1 MSLTDI
7 AERLPRGPYPV
18 IPDEVDLLARATD
31 AEIQGYARACR
42 EYCEAIPPENLV
54 GNLPGQ
60 LALHQ
65 LVTRPAMQQALQF
78 GDRVLDFAC
87 GIGRITALAMD
98 ATDSD
103 IGKAGHVVGVDVSR
117 PALARAAQI
126 APRATFVVIPGDG
139 SIPFPPECFDAV
151 VSTIA
156 LQHLQFFPVR
166 HRYFREFARVL
177 VPGGRLLVQLNAD
190 DSGRHVRW
198 FERGDP
204 GSYAGPG
211 DVVCNEEE
219 IHAYLP
225 VVGFTIEGLW
235 RTEMDTTAV
244 SWDRREHGRA
254 DGWLWVHARRRP
266 GP

>member
-1 MSLTDI
+1 MRLEEV
-7 AERLPRGPYPV
+7 AERMMARNAMAV
-18 IPDEVDLLARATD
+18 TADQVDLLARTTD

-42 EYCEAIPPENLV
+42 EYCEAIPTENLV

-60 LALHQ
+60 MALHH
-65 LVTRPAMQQALQF
+65 LVVQPALHELRF

-87 GIGRITALAMD
+87 GIGRITALALH
-98 ATDSD
+98 TVDSD

-117 PALARAAQI
+117 IALARATQI
-126 APRATFVVIPGDG
+126 VPGATFVAIPGDG
-139 SIPFPPECFDAV
+139 SLPFPPESFDAV

-166 HRYFREFARVL
+166 HRYFQEFARVL
-177 VPGGRLLVQLNAD
+177 RPEGRLLVQLNAD
-190 DSGRHVRW
+190 DSGKHVRW

-204 GSYAGPG
+204 SSYAGPG

-219 IHAYLP
+219 IGAYLP
-225 VVGFTIEGLW
+225 LVGFAQQKVW

-244 SWDRREHGRA
+244 SWDRRERGRP

>member
-1 MSLTDI
+1 MSLAAKLVAMNMYLTP
-7 AERLPRGPYPV
+7 AALE
-18 IPDEVDLLARATD
+18 EVVGATD

-42 EYCEAIPPENLV
+42 EYCEAIPTENLV

-60 LALHQ
+60 MALHH

-87 GIGRITALAMD
+87 GIGRLTALAM
-98 ATDSD
+98 AAADSD
-103 IGKAGHVVGVDVSR
+103 IGMAGHVVGVDVSR
-117 PALARAAQI
+117 TALARAAQI
-126 APRATFVVIPGDG
+126 APRATFVAIPGDG
-139 SIPFPPECFDAV
+139 SLPFPPECFDV
-151 VSTIA
+151 VISTIA

-166 HRYFREFARVL
+166 HRYFLEFARVL
-177 VPGGRLLVQLNAD
+177 VPDGRLLIQLNAD
-190 DSGRHVRW
+190 DSGKHVRW

-204 GSYAGPG
+204 SSYAGPG

-219 IHAYLP
+219 IEAYLP
-225 VVGFTIEGLW
+225 LVGFAQQKVW

-244 SWDRREHGRA
+244 SWERREHGRA
-254 DGWLWVHARRRP
+254 DGWMWVHARRRL